1 MTRPSPSETAETSA
15 SSADSSGAPAGSATP
30 EGTKL
35 AYGESAVVVLDDEK
49 PGELVQLTVNA
60 PRAGTPEELASLQVQ
75 GLKGDEAIYYLDLAI
90 TNVSAAPT
98 GGDYNP
104 STTSQL
110 LALQPDQSPATPVI
124 KFSTFDPCEIE
135 RRRTTPSA
143 GASRPAR
150 SGDHG
155 WPADE
160 HVQSSRR

>member
-1 MTRPSPSETAETSA
+1 
-15 SSADSSGAPAGSATP
+15 
-30 EGTKL
+30 
-35 AYGESAVVVLDDEK
+35 VVLDDEK
-49 PGELVQLTVNA
+49 PGELVQLTVKA

-124 KFSTFDPCEIE
+124 KFSTFDPCENE
-135 RRRTTPSA
+135 L
-143 GASRPAR
+143 
-150 SGDHG
+150 
-155 WPADE
+155 PADLAVGGSFQTCEIVVTSGGQPIE
-160 HVQSSRR
+160 HVQFVATLTSDPIIWS